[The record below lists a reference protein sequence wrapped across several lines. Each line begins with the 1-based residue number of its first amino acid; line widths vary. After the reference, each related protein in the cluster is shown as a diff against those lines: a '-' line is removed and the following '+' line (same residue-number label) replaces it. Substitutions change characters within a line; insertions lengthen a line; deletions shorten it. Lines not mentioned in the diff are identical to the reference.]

1 VVTIDY
7 TEDIIV
13 RFVLQHILFRDSNQ
27 NFA

>member
-13 RFVLQHILFRDSNQ
+13 RFVQQHILFRDSNQ
-27 NFA
+27 NFS